1 MKPLNLL
8 VRQQSAK
15 GLHVH
20 LLVKGVAFMEP
31 PGAMDD
37 AVPARPIPLNAH
49 ILDGGLS
56 ADGLT
61 PTASIGRIKI
71 RFGPGGDCRIKQDIW
86 YPPAHVSEDRARTG
100 AASAGAGSASG
111 ATWASRRTERRADMR
126 RTKAAQGRADRILS
140 RRHGEAG
147 SGNESD
153 ESAASARRRMGMV
166 RFSGGP
172 GTSDTY
178 SALAPPTSR
187 WDEMTDDED
196 EGEAGAAHPGGDF
209 R

>member
-1 MKPLNLL
+1 
-8 VRQQSAK
+8 
-15 GLHVH
+15 
-20 LLVKGVAFMEP
+20 MEP

-71 RFGPGGDCRIKQDIW
+71 RFGAGGDCRVKQDIW
-86 YPPAHVSEDRARTG
+86 YPPAHVSEDRERTG

-126 RTKAAQGRADRILS
+126 RTKAAQGRAERLQA
-140 RRHGEAG
+140 RRHGDA
-147 SGNESD
+147 
-153 ESAASARRRMGMV
+153 V

-172 GTSDTY
+172 GAGASEQEL
-178 SALAPPTSR
+178 SAMA
-187 WDEMTDDED
+187 DDEE
-196 EGEAGAAHPGGDF
+196 EGEVGAAHPGGDF

>member
-1 MKPLNLL
+1 
-8 VRQQSAK
+8 
-15 GLHVH
+15 
-20 LLVKGVAFMEP
+20 MEP

-71 RFGPGGDCRIKQDIW
+71 RFGPGGDCRVKQDIW

-100 AASAGAGSASG
+100 AAPAGAGSASG

-126 RTKAAQGRADRILS
+126 RTKAAQGRADRLQS
-140 RRHGEAG
+140 RRHGDAG

-172 GTSDTY
+172 GASASEQELRGEIRRGPDASDAY
-178 SALAPPTSR
+178 SALEPPAR
-187 WDEMTDDED
+187 WDGD
-196 EGEAGAAHPGGDF
+196 AGG
-209 R
+209 

>member
-1 MKPLNLL
+1 M
-8 VRQQSAK
+8 
-15 GLHVH
+15 
-20 LLVKGVAFMEP
+20 
-31 PGAMDD
+31 
-37 AVPARPIPLNAH
+37 
-49 ILDGGLS
+49 DGGLS

-71 RFGPGGDCRIKQDIW
+71 RFGPGGDCRVKQDIW

-100 AASAGAGSASG
+100 AAPAGAGSTSG

-126 RTKAAQGRADRILS
+126 RTKAAQGRADRLQS
-140 RRHGEAG
+140 RRHGDAG

-172 GTSDTY
+172 GASASEQELRGEIRRGPDASDAY
-178 SALAPPTSR
+178 SALEPPAR
-187 WDEMTDDED
+187 WDAMADDED
-196 EGEAGAAHPGGDF
+196 EGEVGAAHPGGDF